1 MIDLNDNIKKIN
13 KAHLLIAGVLLLILL
28 ATSLLWFNDSN
39 SVQAESTL
47 RIEVY
52 FEGEY
57 RIADG
62 PWKTYVKGEHIPAT
76 KGDVTLRG
84 HL

>member
-52 FEGEY
+52 FEGN
-57 RIADG
+57 I
-62 PWKTYVKGEHIPAT
+62 
-76 KGDVTLRG
+76 LFS
-84 HL
+84 L